1 MKKVEYDGRRY
12 VSMTALAMKLGV
24 HRSSVSRAAKYGE
37 LLRGH
42 QVLLDAGNGG
52 LEWKQLR

>member
-12 VSMTALAMKLGV
+12 VSMTALATKLGV
-24 HRSSVSRAAKYGE
+24 HRSVSRAAKYGE

-42 QVLLDAGNGG
+42 RVLLDAGNGG